1 MSRDEELA
9 LLDKFTNALA
19 NDKSAYSLIS
29 SELLIDRKDN
39 SIVKGCIFASKTKTY
54 TIAISP
60 DCSLMGDISKTP
72 LSLINLICRNL
83 EVASQMDTPL

>member
-29 SELLIDRKDN
+29 SELLINRKDN
-39 SIVKGCIFASKTKTY
+39 SIARGCVFASKTKTY
-54 TIAISP
+54 TIAILP

-83 EVASQMDTPL
+83 DVASQMDTPL